1 MLKKLMDKFIEDDFA
16 KKQRVFFEHIITL
29 SVLFKLSKDEGA
41 EFSAIVNKII
51 QDDMNFFGKKFEV
64 KQMLPYANSILK
76 PIVVAIVSQR
86 PKLPN
91 YTFDRDEV
99 VDVAY
104 EVINEAS

>member
-1 MLKKLMDKFIEDDFA
+1 
-16 KKQRVFFEHIITL
+16 
-29 SVLFKLSKDEGA
+29 
-41 EFSAIVNKII
+41 
-51 QDDMNFFGKKFEV
+51 MNFFGKKFEV

-99 VDVAY
+99 LMLLMML
-104 EVINEAS
+104 

>member
-1 MLKKLMDKFIEDDFA
+1 
-16 KKQRVFFEHIITL
+16 
-29 SVLFKLSKDEGA
+29 
-41 EFSAIVNKII
+41 
-51 QDDMNFFGKKFEV
+51 MNFFGKKFEI
-64 KQMLPYANSILK
+64 KQILLYANSILK

-91 YTFDRDEV
+91 NYTFDRDEV